1 MTGGGQTP
9 AAQLRRRVLLS
20 ASLIVLVNG
29 PAFAQARQAND
40 PPANVVTISAT
51 GQVEAAQD
59 WLSVTLTSTRDGAD
73 AAVVQ
78 TQLRQAVDA
87 ALAAV
92 KPQAAAKQLEVRSGS
107 FGVYPRYGSNGR
119 ISGWQGTA
127 EVVIEGR
134 DFTRISTAAAKAS
147 TMGVGQMAFSLSR
160 ELQLRLEADA
170 QALAIERFK
179 ARADEVAKGFGFGS
193 YGLREVVVNSAD
205 QGERPV
211 FARAM
216 AASPKASMASD
227 APVPVEPG
235 KSQVSVTVSG
245 SIQLR

>member
-1 MTGGGQTP
+1 M
-9 AAQLRRRVLLS
+9 VLL
-20 ASLIVLVNG
+20 NG

-40 PPANVVTISAT
+40 PPANVVTISAI

-160 ELQLRLEADA
+160 ESQLRLEADA